1 MVGVFMV
8 LLIWF
13 LYQERVEEL
22 GSLPNVGSLLRY
34 VHTYIHTYNCVCVKP
49 YWLKP
54 TLVDLPLSCFCSL
67 RLWLCSISP
76 SRISGSST
84 PRFLTHIFLVL
95 LLETLSIIILF
106 PYILISFLFSG
117 FETVTYMLE
126 VHMVTFNL
134 KLNCAC
140 CLRPKPIYLFMDSRE
155 ASLTKILLGTR
166 VQ

>member
-1 MVGVFMV
+1 MV

-34 VHTYIHTYNCVCVKP
+34 VHTYIHTIVFVWNLIGWSLLWLTSLCPVSVVTPP
-49 YWLKP
+49 Y
-54 TLVDLPLSCFCSL
+54 SC
-67 RLWLCSISP
+67 LWLCSISP

>member
-1 MVGVFMV
+1 MV
-8 LLIWF
+8 
-13 LYQERVEEL
+13 
-22 GSLPNVGSLLRY
+22 VGAILA
-34 VHTYIHTYNCVCVKP
+34 
-49 YWLKP
+49 
-54 TLVDLPLSCFCSL
+54 SL
-67 RLWLCSISP
+67 RVVLGIVCGFFPVHYLNFVLCLCVIVFLNP
-76 SRISGSST
+76 MVI
-84 PRFLTHIFLVL
+84 RFYLVL
-95 LLETLSIIILF
+95 QIIWTFVVETLSIIILF